1 VADFLRDL
9 RHTVRVLVRSPR
21 FSLTVIL
28 TLAIG
33 IGVNV
38 ANFSIVE
45 SFLFRPLRYDNP
57 DELVH
62 LYRVDKAKGNDQLRF
77 SLPSFVDLQ
86 DRATSFQSLAAYNYF
101 GANLAGGGTEALGLT
116 ISRMSGNMF
125 EVLGVEAAHGRTFNP
140 ADAVDGRII
149 VLSHGLWQRHF
160 GGREEL
166 VGQTIE
172 IDEEPYAVI
181 GVMPLD
187 FNFPFGGVKAWVPID
202 AHDARWDREVQNF
215 MPVAR
220 LQPDIALGQAEA
232 ELASLYTDIQQQ
244 HYPDDE
250 HIGTQVKPLRESLLF
265 LYDMVRLMLAL
276 LSVASAFLLLII
288 CTNIANLFL
297 LRAITRE
304 REVAVRAAL
313 GAGRMSLVRKLLAEG
328 LVLALVGGALGA
340 LMAFWLLRVLAPVI
354 PEDLYHV
361 GEIGLDGSALV
372 FSLLVSLVTVAV
384 FAVPPALRAFKA
396 DLTLSLKDAGSST
409 QGSVKARRSQDF
421 LVVAQVAV
429 AATLLVGTALAVRSF
444 INMHDVESGFD
455 LDQVLTV
462 QMTVPKTAYPE
473 PVQVTEFHRQV
484 LERVGSLPGVES
496 AAFIQP
502 LPMNFETWDVEIEV
516 EGRDQPDGRKP
527 SVGEHFVSSEYFAAM
542 GMPLLRGRS
551 FGDQDDLEAPTAVIV
566 NQTMADRFWPGGS
579 PLGERIRYEQAGEE
593 KVATVIGVVGDTK
606 RMFLND
612 DDQAIAYFSQSQ
624 RPYRGNFLVVR
635 TSGDPLAA
643 TAEVRGQ
650 IWSVR
655 SNLPLSAIRSMRQ
668 VVDQSMRPWTWSAM
682 ILAVFAAFALFL
694 AGLGIYGVVGY
705 AASQRTSEIG
715 VRMALGAVPRDI
727 LRLILKKALTLAG
740 VGVTLGGV
748 AALGLSRAMGTVL
761 YGVGANDPATYGLVL
776 IVLGAVAVVASLAPA
791 VQAARV
797 DPAIALRHE

>member
-1 VADFLRDL
+1 MADLLRDL
-9 RHTVRVLVRSPR
+9 RHSLRALGKSPR
-21 FSLTVIL
+21 FTLTVIL

-45 SFLFRPLRYDNP
+45 SFLFRPLRYDSP

-62 LYRVDKAKGNDQLRF
+62 LYRVDKAKGNDELRF
-77 SLPSFVDLQ
+77 SMPSFIDLEE
-86 DRATSFQSLAAYNYF
+86 RATSFQGMAAYNYF
-101 GANLAGGGTEALGLT
+101 GANLAGGGAEALGLT
-116 ISRMSGNMF
+116 ISRMSSNMF
-125 EVLGVEAAHGRTFNP
+125 EVLGIEAEHGRTFSP
-140 ADAVDGRII
+140 ADAVGGRTI
-149 VLSHGLWQRHF
+149 VLGHGLWQRHF
-160 GGREEL
+160 GGREEI

-172 IDEEPYAVI
+172 IDEEPYVVI
-181 GVMPLD
+181 GVMPAD

-202 AHDARWDREVQNF
+202 EHDARWDREVQNF

-220 LQPDIALGQAEA
+220 LQHDVTLGQAEA
-232 ELASLYTDIQQQ
+232 ELETLYADIQHQ
-244 HYPDDE
+244 HYPEEE

-276 LSVASAFLLLII
+276 LTVASAFLLLII

-354 PEDLYHV
+354 PEDLYRV

-372 FSLLVSLVTVAV
+372 FSLLVSLATVAV

-396 DLTLSLKDAGSST
+396 DLTLSLKDAGAST
-409 QGSVKARRSQDF
+409 QGSVKTRRSQDI

-444 INMHDVESGFD
+444 VNMRDVESGFD
-455 LDQVLTV
+455 LDRVLTV
-462 QMTVPKTAYPE
+462 QMTVPEAAYPE
-473 PVQVTEFHRQV
+473 PVQVAEFHRQV

-502 LPMNFETWDVEIEV
+502 LPLNFESWDVEIAV

-527 SVGEHFVSSEYFAAM
+527 SVGEHFVSAEYFAAM
-542 GMPLLRGRS
+542 GMPLLRGRT
-551 FGDQDDLEAPTAVIV
+551 FDEQDDLEAQTVVIV
-566 NQTMADRFWPGGS
+566 NETMADRFWPAAS
-579 PLGERIRYEQAGEE
+579 PVGERIRYDQAGEE
-593 KVATVIGVVGDTK
+593 KVGTVIGVVGDTK
-606 RMFLND
+606 RLFLND
-612 DDQAIAYFSQSQ
+612 EDQAIAYFSQSQ
-624 RPYRGNFLVVR
+624 RPFRANFLVVR

-643 TAEVRGQ
+643 TPEVRGQ

-655 SNLPLSAIRSMRQ
+655 PNLPLSTIRSMRQ
-668 VVDQSMRPWTWSAM
+668 VVDQSMRPWTWSAL
-682 ILAVFAAFALFL
+682 ILAIFAAFALFL

-740 VGVTLGGV
+740 VGVTVGGL

-761 YGVGANDPATYGLVL
+761 FGVGANDPTTYALVL
-776 IVLGAVAVVASLAPA
+776 AVLGVVAVIASLAPA
-791 VQAARV
+791 VKAARV

>member
-86 DRATSFQSLAAYNYF
+86 DRATSFQSMAAYNYF

-160 GGREEL
+160 GGREGL

-172 IDEEPYAVI
+172 IDEEPYVVI
-181 GVMPLD
+181 GVMPPD

-202 AHDARWDREVQNF
+202 AHDARWDREVQSF

-244 HYPDDE
+244 HYPDNQ

-354 PEDLYHV
+354 PEDLYRV

-384 FAVPPALRAFKA
+384 FAVPPALSAFKA

-444 INMHDVESGFD
+444 INMRDVESGFD

-473 PVQVTEFHRQV
+473 SVQVAEFHRQV

-496 AAFIQP
+496 AAFVQP

-542 GMPLLRGRS
+542 GMPLLRGRT

>member
-1 VADFLRDL
+1 MADFLRDL

-86 DRATSFQSLAAYNYF
+86 ERATSFQGMAVYNYF

-116 ISRMSGNMF
+116 VSRMSSNMF

-140 ADAVDGRII
+140 ADAADAQII

-166 VGQTIE
+166 VGEAIE
-172 IDEEPYAVI
+172 IDEEPYVVI
-181 GVMPLD
+181 GVMPSD

-202 AHDARWDREVQNF
+202 THDTRWDRSAQNF

-220 LQPDIALGQAEA
+220 LEPDIRQGQAAA
-232 ELASLYTDIQQQ
+232 ELESLYADIQRQ
-244 HYPDDE
+244 HYPEDE

-276 LSVASAFLLLII
+276 LTVASAFLLLII

-313 GAGRMSLVRKLLAEG
+313 GAGRVSLVRKLLAEG

-340 LMAFWLLRVLAPVI
+340 LMAFWLLKALAPVI
-354 PEDLYHV
+354 PEDLYRV
-361 GEIGLDGSALV
+361 GEIGLDGSALL
-372 FSLLVSLVTVAV
+372 FSLLISLVTVAV
-384 FAVPPALRAFKA
+384 FAVPPALRAFKS

-409 QGSVKARRSQDF
+409 QGSVKARRSQDL

-444 INMHDVESGFD
+444 VNMRDVESGFD

-462 QMTVPKTAYPE
+462 QMTLPQAAYPE
-473 PVQVTEFHRQV
+473 PVQVADFHRQV

-496 AAFIQP
+496 AAFVQP
-502 LPMNFETWDVEIEV
+502 LPMNFESWDVEIDV
-516 EGRDQPDGRKP
+516 EGQEQSDGRKP
-527 SVGEHFVSSEYFAAM
+527 SVGEHFVSAEYFAAM
-542 GMPLLRGRS
+542 GMPLLEGRT
-551 FGDQDDLEAPTAVIV
+551 FGDQDELEAPTAVIV
-566 NQTMADRFWPGGS
+566 NQTMADRFWSAGS

-593 KVATVIGVVGDTK
+593 KVATVVGVVGDTK

-612 DDQAIAYFSQSQ
+612 EDQAIAYFSQSQ
-624 RPYRGNFLVVR
+624 RPYRGNYLLVR

-655 SNLPLSAIRSMRQ
+655 PNLPLSTIRSMRQ

-705 AASQRTSEIG
+705 AASQRTPEIG
-715 VRMALGAVPRDI
+715 LRMALGAVPRDI
-727 LRLILKKALTLAG
+727 LRLVLKKALTLAG
-740 VGVTLGGV
+740 IGVALGGV

-761 YGVGANDPATYGLVL
+761 YGVGASDPATYGLVL
-776 IVLGAVAVVASLAPA
+776 IVLGAVAVIASLAPA
-791 VQAARV
+791 VQASRV